1 MTIGKFISSLKE
13 TAHEAGFTL
22 NNTDLVDIDWRRDC
36 AVVAVAAHNDDDVT
50 ELYIELE
57 D

>member
-13 TAHEAGFTL
+13 IAHEAGFTL

-36 AVVAVAAHNDDDVT
+36 AVVAVAAHDDDAVT